1 MAAAAREEAA
11 RQEAIRQLDL
21 AVAKVQNAQRLLQQA
36 DWRESIS
43 AAYAV
48 AEEATSDMAKA
59 TKSAKKAEKEV
70 AVRVKEQ
77 AVLAARVERESA
89 AAAEAERKETERIQ
103 RAEEDARK
111 AHEERLA
118 RIDERGR
125 LLAESKAKEE
135 RAEEERRQ
143 KRAEELRAAAAA
155 AELKA
160 AQKKAKEQKQ
170 LMEFEKKA
178 KKQADEQA
186 EKEAL
191 KAQKAAL
198 KAEHAKSTDDA
209 KARKT
214 EEARQGKLDVGSP
227 SKLSIAD
234 RLRPD
239 STQRSGAGKV
249 ASQRLERSSYRLS
262 FRQDEL
268 TPRSETE
275 EDHDAN
281 QLTTFNAAVRGLA
294 IDKRAAELLAQKLE
308 EKKRKLQATQPPS
321 WIKGWRKGAS
331 RVTDMEAEAN
341 FHGDTLSVGD
351 DGDTLF
357 CVDGMRLG
365 VFSASSGVRVLSM
378 AGHRDQI
385 ICVAALGD
393 LVASA
398 GRDRTIRLWSAA
410 TGECTAT
417 LEGSEDAI
425 FGLSMFSD
433 SILSGEKGGH
443 ARMWSIS
450 KTKCIGTFVEHSGNI
465 IWSTALH
472 DAAAVTASHDSTARV
487 WPVLGDISGRTPSLG
502 VLHHPEAVFSVSM
515 VDDCV
520 ATACGDRIV
529 RLWSLTTLTCTHT
542 MEHGVSSVGDDFRD
556 GLYPYCVHLQSRHVL
571 VSGGGTEKT
580 VKLWSL
586 ANDGSTECVATIEH
600 EATVRGVAVSSKGF
614 IASIGGR
621 WKKLAIWRPTG
632 WRPSASDSEE
642 RVTVT

>member
-1 MAAAAREEAA
+1 M
-11 RQEAIRQLDL
+11 
-21 AVAKVQNAQRLLQQA
+21 QRLQRLSGKRLSVY
-36 DWRESIS
+36 RELKR
-43 AAYAV
+43 
-48 AEEATSDMAKA
+48 M
-59 TKSAKKAEKEV
+59 
-70 AVRVKEQ
+70 
-77 AVLAARVERESA
+77 
-89 AAAEAERKETERIQ
+89 
-103 RAEEDARK
+103 RK
-111 AHEERLA
+111 AHEERLLA
-118 RIDERGR
+118 FDERGR

-308 EKKRKLQATQPPS
+308 EKKRKLKQHNLLRGSKGGERERRGSRIWKLRPTSMAIRSALVTMATP
-321 WIKGWRKGAS
+321 
-331 RVTDMEAEAN
+331 
-341 FHGDTLSVGD
+341 
-351 DGDTLF
+351 
-357 CVDGMRLG
+357 C
-365 VFSASSGVRVLSM
+365 SASMECGLAFSPRA
-378 AGHRDQI
+378 AG
-385 ICVAALGD
+385 
-393 LVASA
+393 
-398 GRDRTIRLWSAA
+398 
-410 TGECTAT
+410 
-417 LEGSEDAI
+417 
-425 FGLSMFSD
+425 
-433 SILSGEKGGH
+433 
-443 ARMWSIS
+443 
-450 KTKCIGTFVEHSGNI
+450 
-465 IWSTALH
+465 
-472 DAAAVTASHDSTARV
+472 
-487 WPVLGDISGRTPSLG
+487 
-502 VLHHPEAVFSVSM
+502 SV
-515 VDDCV
+515 
-520 ATACGDRIV
+520 
-529 RLWSLTTLTCTHT
+529 
-542 MEHGVSSVGDDFRD
+542 
-556 GLYPYCVHLQSRHVL
+556 Y
-571 VSGGGTEKT
+571 
-580 VKLWSL
+580 
-586 ANDGSTECVATIEH
+586 
-600 EATVRGVAVSSKGF
+600 
-614 IASIGGR
+614 
-621 WKKLAIWRPTG
+621 
-632 WRPSASDSEE
+632 
-642 RVTVT
+642 